1 MKKAWAAVIFFFA
14 LAAAL
19 GALAQ
24 DTSEG
29 GAAAEAE
36 YDRLQIDAGLL
47 TGGFDSTIESL
58 SGGARIVLFSSK
70 DPKQR
75 LPISANEIRFVWPSG
90 GECESMVLTGRVV
103 VDHPEVHV
111 ESEKA
116 EWDMEKGLLVF
127 TGDPVIKKPGGQ
139 EARGQRIVVNMA
151 DRTFEVHG
159 VVVPTWDL
167 NGAGFGGVAAA
178 KDPSLLT
185 EKDVLDWPGL
195 LTKVKA
201 EAAEPPSPG
210 KQVVSQLDQSAQ
222 KMIMSVPVQ
231 TLAENKEALVKQIN
245 RVLESPK
252 FYDEAAWQGI
262 NIGQQTR
269 DLLEKQNP
277 APKDITQANRALLEA
292 AYPGMIA
299 QRAQSAD

>member
-1 MKKAWAAVIFFFA
+1 MKKAWPAGVLIFAF
-14 LAAAL
+14 AAAL
-19 GALAQ
+19 AGYAQ
-24 DTSEG
+24 DKPEG
-29 GAAAEAE
+29 GASPEAN
-36 YDRLQIDAGLL
+36 YDRLQIDAGKL
-47 TGGFDSTIESL
+47 TGDFDNTIESL

-90 GECESMVLTGRVV
+90 GECESMLLTGRVV

-116 EWDMEKGLLVF
+116 EWDMKKGLLVF

-167 NGAGFGGVAAA
+167 NGAGFGGIAAA
-178 KDPSLLT
+178 KDPSLLS
-185 EKDVLDWPGL
+185 EEDILDWAGL
-195 LTKVKA
+195 LSKVKT
-201 EAAEPPSPG
+201 EAADPPSPG
-210 KQVVSQLDQSAQ
+210 KQVVSQLDQLAQ
-222 KMIMSVPVQ
+222 KMIMSESVESLVK
-231 TLAENKEALVKQIN
+231 NKDALIKQIN
-245 RVLESPK
+245 HVLESPK
-252 FYDEAAWQGI
+252 FYDEAAWKGI
-262 NIGQQTR
+262 DIGRQTR
-269 DLLEKQNP
+269 DLLAKQNP
-277 APKDITQANRALLEA
+277 APKDITRANRALLEA

-299 QRAQSAD
+299 SGGKSAK